1 LFFIWQAFKNG
12 QREDGGYDPKILL
25 VRESV
30 ILLRKINIFYY
41 ERKKVEYN
49 SISVKVYDNNKWSY
63 TFDTLNSHSH
73 ENDYSSI

>member
-1 LFFIWQAFKNG
+1 
-12 QREDGGYDPKILL
+12 LL

-49 SISVKVYDNNKWSY
+49 SISVKVYDNNK
-63 TFDTLNSHSH
+63 
-73 ENDYSSI
+73 

>member
-1 LFFIWQAFKNG
+1 MMTCFS
-12 QREDGGYDPKILL
+12 YDKHSRMDRGKMGDMTLRYCWYPKILL

-49 SISVKVYDNNKWSY
+49 SISVKVYDNNK
-63 TFDTLNSHSH
+63 
-73 ENDYSSI
+73 